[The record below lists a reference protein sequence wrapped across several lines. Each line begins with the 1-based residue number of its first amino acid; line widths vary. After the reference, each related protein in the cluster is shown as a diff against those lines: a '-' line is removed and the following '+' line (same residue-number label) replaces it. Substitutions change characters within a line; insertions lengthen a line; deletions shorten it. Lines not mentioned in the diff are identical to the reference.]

1 MEKWF
6 TMTIQP
12 QIIPIQIENKFQ
24 LPATSTELFQQF
36 HENFN
41 KAISKAE
48 NQLIQ
53 QIQEE
58 LHIEEKCAIYFINRH
73 FNVTLQINT
82 PDRIDETPTF
92 EIIAEPKSVE
102 EILNRS
108 NDEERNIECEK
119 QLIGE

>member
-1 MEKWF
+1 
-6 TMTIQP
+6 MTIQL
-12 QIIPIQIENKFQ
+12 QIIPIQIEKEYK
-24 LPATSTELFQQF
+24 LPATSTDLFQQF

-58 LHIEEKCAIYFINRH
+58 LNVSEKCAIYFINRH
-73 FNVTLQINT
+73 FNVPLQVNT

-92 EIIAEPKSVE
+92 EIVAEPKSVE

-108 NDEERNIECEK
+108 DDEERNWECEK
-119 QLIGE
+119 QLLENENYD

>member
-1 MEKWF
+1 MN
-6 TMTIQP
+6 IQS
-12 QIIPIQIENKFQ
+12 QIIPIEIEKEYK

-92 EIIAEPKSVE
+92 EIVAEPKTIE

-108 NDEERNIECEK
+108 DDEEMNMECEK
-119 QLIGE
+119 QLLENKNYD